1 MIANPILPG
10 CASSHEAQCVKRLTG
25 DIRDGEWLKTLV
37 RDANVTQLVH
47 LAAVLMPFCEQRTV
61 EGACP
66 RCLCEFGSRARTG
79 WLSAAGNVFLIIDYM
94 KTLSTDQVNC
104 R

>member
-1 MIANPILPG
+1 MTANPILPG
-10 CASSHEAQCVKRLTG
+10 CASSHEAQCVKKLTG

-66 RCLCEFGSRARTG
+66 RCLCEFGNRARTG
-79 WLSAAGNVFLIIDYM
+79 WLFGLTERFSNNRLYKNIINRSSE
-94 KTLSTDQVNC
+94 L
-104 R
+104 